1 VCVDSLYGMFI
12 LGMKNVQYV
21 RLLVYITY
29 IRICCSVNPSAWG
42 HLNPSSYCDV
52 GRFFYGVFKF

>member
-1 VCVDSLYGMFI
+1 VCVCVCVDSLYGMFI

-29 IRICCSVNPSAWG
+29 LRICCSVNYTEVLLLPT
-42 HLNPSSYCDV
+42 
-52 GRFFYGVFKF
+52 